1 MPHRKRWTGVL
12 VMLAVMLFG
21 LSGCSSLPR
30 NPVQE
35 SLTSRRTYS
44 LHELGSKH
52 LQAGQ
57 TAKAC
62 VFFERALAL
71 HAAVDDQAG
80 VARALASLGRCR
92 LATGLLD
99 QAQADFQN
107 ALHSV
112 RGLPYP
118 ELTGQAMAGLGEVA
132 LHRKDPQVAR
142 SWFEKGLEL
151 HLADPSLERAILLH
165 DLGAA
170 LLALGDLAAAQT
182 HFDQALAMNTRLRN
196 PLGVATNCY
205 SLAKMQE
212 KRGDLVEATKLARR
226 ALRNDKKAENP
237 PGIAQDLSLLA
248 TLSLAQG
255 NREAGRD
262 YYRRA
267 QLVWQTMGRSEKAEE
282 IAQKLGELNTPDS

>member
-1 MPHRKRWTGVL
+1 MSQRSRWTGIL
-12 VMLAVMLFG
+12 VILPALLVG

-30 NPVQE
+30 NPLQE
-35 SLTSRRTYS
+35 SATGRRTYS

-92 LATGLLD
+92 LALGHLD
-99 QAQADFQN
+99 QAQADFGN
-107 ALHSV
+107 ALEAIQ
-112 RGLPYP
+112 GLPSP
-118 ELTGQAMAGLGEVA
+118 QLAGQAMAGLGEVA
-132 LHRKDPQVAR
+132 LHRQDPREAR
-142 SWFEKGLEL
+142 SWFEKGLRL
-151 HLADPSLERAILLH
+151 PLADPGLERAILLH

-170 LLALGDLAAAQT
+170 MLALGDLAAAQI
-182 HFDQALAMNTRLRN
+182 HVDQALAMNTRLRN
-196 PLGVATNCY
+196 PLGVATSCY
-205 SLAKMQE
+205 SLAIMQV
-212 KRGDLVEATKLARR
+212 KQGDLDEAAKLARR
-226 ALRNDKKAENP
+226 ALQNDKKAENP

-248 TLSLAQG
+248 TVSLAQG
-255 NREAGRD
+255 KTEAGRD

-267 QLVWQTMGRSEKAEE
+267 QLVWQSMGRPEK
-282 IAQKLGELNTPDS
+282 T